1 VNLPPD
7 PERFFRLVWAIVRQ
21 VPRGMVT
28 TYGQIASMI
37 PPPQGV
43 EAADYDRLGPVW
55 VGKAMNAVSSV
66 DETAVPWQRVINSQ
80 GGISLPEGSRAAI
93 EQRRRLENEGVEF
106 DAKGRANLNRW
117 GWDGPADDWLREMK
131 LRPPRPIRKPE
142 DPQQMTLF

>member
-7 PERFFRLVWAIVRQ
+7 SESFFRLVWTIVRQ

-28 TYGQIASMI
+28 TYGQVASMI
-37 PPPQGV
+37 PPPLGV
-43 EAADYDRLGPVW
+43 QAADYDRLGPVW

-80 GGISLPEGSRAAI
+80 GEISLPEGSRTAL
-93 EQRRRLENEGVEF
+93 EQRQRLEAEGVEF
-106 DAKGRANLNRW
+106 DAKGRVNLNRW
-117 GWDGPADDWLREMK
+117 GWNGPAEEWLAEMN
-131 LRPPRPIRKPE
+131 LRPPRLIRKPD